1 MRYFFITAKLL
12 LNTSK
17 IWSHVI
23 ILNENS
29 VSGEEVMQ
37 EFQFIL
43 EIWESYIPNKLLDY
57 ASSWSWIRFPR

>member
-1 MRYFFITAKLL
+1 MRYFFITAKLF

-23 ILNENS
+23 IINES
-29 VSGEEVMQ
+29 KVSGEEVMQ

-57 ASSWSWIRFPR
+57 DSSWSWIRFPR